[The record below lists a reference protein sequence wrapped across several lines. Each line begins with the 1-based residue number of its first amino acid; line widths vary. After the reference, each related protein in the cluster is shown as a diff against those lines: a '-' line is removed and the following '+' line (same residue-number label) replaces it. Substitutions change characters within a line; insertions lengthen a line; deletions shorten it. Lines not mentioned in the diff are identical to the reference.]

1 MLLTWLF
8 LPLAFSWMFVFW
20 NLWFV
25 FCFGMYKVI
34 GRGIYLPRALVLS
47 TLWYIS
53 AWLSYPLAVSKHLSN
68 LVRYI
73 NRVRSTICLDLMLTE
88 TLNLVSYHIQY
99 LSLYICS
106 SSIFGMIFMIFM
118 FFIWNPIIPYIILMI
133 VMKWICSLM
142 VIYVIF
148 WNWINQ
154 HFWVLRFPILIRNM
168 QINTQ
173 NFNTILHYRFR
184 VCPFL
189 GQRFRGL
196 PRAEKHK
203 QAI

>member
-8 LPLAFSWMFVFW
+8 LPLAFSWMSVFC

-34 GRGIYLPRALVLS
+34 GRDIYLPRALVLS

-73 NRVRSTICLDLMLTE
+73 NRVRSTICLDLKLTE
-88 TLNLVSYHIQY
+88 TLNLVSYGIQY

-106 SSIFGMIFMIFM
+106 SSIFGMIFMIFR
-118 FFIWNPIIPYIILMI
+118 FLHEIPHIILMI

-142 VIYVIF
+142 LIYVIF
-148 WNWINQ
+148 WNWIHQ
-154 HFWVLRFPILIRNM
+154 HFWVLRFPILIRK
-168 QINTQ
+168 
-173 NFNTILHYRFR
+173 Y
-184 VCPFL
+184 
-189 GQRFRGL
+189 
-196 PRAEKHK
+196 EDKHTK
-203 QAI
+203 FQYNITL